1 MKPFINRRSFCR
13 FFFPPGPVR
22 RKLIRIKSCPFCWG
36 WWSPGDIWSAS
47 TETYFLFGFR
57 FLPSYWLGVWCFCFA
72 SDNTPSVRWGGSPQ
86 IKVAE
91 SLFCWQPSL
100 LCPKMADLLSLV
112 TNISLSKY
120 LLPPAREIFG
130 QRSLR
135 GKKDVKIAGFLDLLV
150 LWHFVCSF
158 PRLSLFRSAQ
168 TWGRNKYGCLSDR
181 TWCD

>member
-91 SLFCWQPSL
+91 SLFCWQTSL

-135 GKKDVKIAGFLDLLV
+135 EKKRCWYLWISRPAGPVALCVFIPEALIISISSNL
-150 LWHFVCSF
+150 
-158 PRLSLFRSAQ
+158 R
-168 TWGRNKYGCLSDR
+168 KE
-181 TWCD
+181 